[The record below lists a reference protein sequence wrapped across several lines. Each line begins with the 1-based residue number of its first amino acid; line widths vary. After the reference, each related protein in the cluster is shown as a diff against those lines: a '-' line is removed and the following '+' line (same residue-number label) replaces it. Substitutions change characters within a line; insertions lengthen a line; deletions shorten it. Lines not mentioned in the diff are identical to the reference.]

1 MEINI
6 ENIKAAYNKADES
19 GMKIL
24 RMLVPNLDEII
35 SVKDRIKT
43 LADACN
49 ALGRLHPLVENLANL
64 NSCDK
69 NLFAFVQLRII
80 CAALNER
87 WIAKPVDIRGYYPG
101 FEFFTAM
108 EVKERD
114 KAMTDNLYIIEPKFD
129 TKFVAVDCTFSIS
142 LVTENCL
149 VLKTP
154 ELAKYCGKQFIDLWM
169 DYLLPIKEND

>member
-80 CAALNER
+80 CAALNEG
-87 WIAKPVDIRGYYPG
+87 WVSKPGNVSYYPV
-101 FEFFTAM
+101 FKFFTEA
-108 EVKERD
+108 EVKEMGN
-114 KAMTDNLYIIEPKFD
+114 KTAEALYIIEPKFD
-129 TKFVAVDCTFSIS
+129 TDFVAVDYSFSAKS
-142 LVTENCL
+142 ETDSSCL
-149 VLKTP
+149 RLKVP
-154 ELAKYCGKQFIDLWM
+154 DLARYCGTQFIAIWM
-169 DYLLPIKEND
+169 NYLLPIKKDD